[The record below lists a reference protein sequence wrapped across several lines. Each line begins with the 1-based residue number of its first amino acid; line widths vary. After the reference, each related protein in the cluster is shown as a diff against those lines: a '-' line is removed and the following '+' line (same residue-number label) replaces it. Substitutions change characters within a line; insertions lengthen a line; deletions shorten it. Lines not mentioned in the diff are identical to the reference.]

1 MDAAVRAERYYQ
13 TESLLGLRRAHRHR
27 DHLAAVLIPQPGR
40 VRHGEGVERVQ
51 QQRHALTLE
60 RLRLLVELDRVGAWN
75 LLDEADDL
83 HGDETI
89 RPCSACSTTSTAT
102 CRRSTLCSPTPR
114 SWESAAGCSAATTGR
129 RALGRSRRS
138 AGCASS
144 KTRRGS
150 AATASAGSASR
161 RSTGRR

>member
-1 MDAAVRAERYYQ
+1 MDAAVRAERDCQ

-27 DHLAAVLIPQPGR
+27 DHLAAVLVPQPGR
-40 VRHGEGVERVQ
+40 VRDGVGVERVQ

-60 RLRLLVELDRVGAWN
+60 RLRLLVALDRVGPWN

-114 SWESAAGCSAATTGR
+114 SWASTAGCSAATTGP
-129 RALGRSRRS
+129 RALGGARRS
-138 AGCASS
+138 PGCGTW

-150 AATASAGSASR
+150 PATASAGSASR
-161 RSTGRR
+161 RSTG